1 MVVTHPTVA
10 VSHPILPAA
19 RQSTLTRVSSLDER
33 ALESHVSQQLHHQ
46 QQQQQ
51 QHFSRLREALTSA
64 GHQQPG
70 RLSDPVQPRLPILPV
85 QCSRCGGELNS
96 KCLVQACD
104 RPDQTTCK
112 VCGQEM
118 TIKCILAVCGQ
129 EFESQLE

>member
-1 MVVTHPTVA
+1 MVVGHPAVA

-19 RQSTLTRVSSLDER
+19 RPTSLTRVSSLDER
-33 ALESHVSQQLHHQ
+33 VFESHSSQHQHQ
-46 QQQQQ
+46 QQ
-51 QHFSRLREALTSA
+51 HHYSRLREALTSA
-64 GHQQPG
+64 SHPQPAATSG

-104 RPDQTTCK
+104 KPDQTTCK

-129 EFESQLE
+129 EFESQAE